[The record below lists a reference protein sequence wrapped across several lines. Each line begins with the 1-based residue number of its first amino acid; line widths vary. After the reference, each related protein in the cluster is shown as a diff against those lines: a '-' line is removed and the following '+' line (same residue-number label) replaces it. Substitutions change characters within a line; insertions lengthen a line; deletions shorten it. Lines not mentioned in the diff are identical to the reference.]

1 MDDSYEIGHRLIVV
15 VPDKTAEAMREV
27 QMAQVA
33 PEESFVKK
41 SPIQSSLFMVNRLQ
55 LLSASKP

>member
-27 QMAQVA
+27 QIAQVA
-33 PEESFVKK
+33 PEENFVK
-41 SPIQSSLFMVNRLQ
+41 NR
-55 LLSASKP
+55 